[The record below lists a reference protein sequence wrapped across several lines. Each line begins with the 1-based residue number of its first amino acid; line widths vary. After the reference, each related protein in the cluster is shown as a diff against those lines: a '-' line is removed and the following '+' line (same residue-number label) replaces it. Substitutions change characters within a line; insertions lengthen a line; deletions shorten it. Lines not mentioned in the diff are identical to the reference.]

1 MLFKLKQGTP
11 VFIGNLPLALPGDI
25 EFEIP
30 GKHDDVARILV
41 QAGQKIYGDHVGAL
55 THEETV
61 KRDSK
66 DVKVS
71 VTYGP
76 GRARI
81 ETKVPAQTEE

>member
-1 MLFKLKQGTP
+1 MIFTLKKGTP
-11 VFIGNLPLALPGDI
+11 VFIGMAPLALPADTD
-25 EFEIP
+25 FDVP

-41 QAGQKIYGDHVGAL
+41 QAGQRIYGDHVSAL

-61 KRDSK
+61 KRDNK

-76 GRARI
+76 GGARI
-81 ETKVPAQTEE
+81 ETEVAPEE